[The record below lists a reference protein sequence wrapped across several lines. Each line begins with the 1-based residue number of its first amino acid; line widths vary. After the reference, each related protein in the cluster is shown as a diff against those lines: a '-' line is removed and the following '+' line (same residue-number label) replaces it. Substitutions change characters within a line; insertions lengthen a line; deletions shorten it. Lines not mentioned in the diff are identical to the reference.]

1 MKILGYI
8 KNIFKYKTFIILSL
22 SVLFILSGHSLL
34 YADTYPSFTLKKPEK
49 QILQNQPFTLQ
60 FILSTDTDAKGLN
73 IKSFNLPLSED
84 IKVISADTK
93 NNIIVNNNGTVKS
106 ETVFTYQLKATKDTV
121 NIPQSEL
128 ILTDLSEQDITL
140 NTQEVYLSVK
150 ADKSI
155 LKTAFNKIKGNQLIL
170 ALIITVSIV
179 VLILS
184 LMIIEH
190 KVKNK

>member
-1 MKILGYI
+1 MKISGYI
-8 KNIFKYKTFIILSL
+8 KKIFKYKTFIMLSL
-22 SVLFILSGHSLL
+22 SVLFILSGRSFV
-34 YADTYPSFTLKKPEK
+34 YSDTYPSFTLKKPTD
-49 QILQNQPFTLQ
+49 QIIQNKPFTLQ
-60 FILSTDTDAKGLN
+60 FILDTNTDAAGLN

-84 IKVISADTK
+84 IKVISSDTK
-93 NNIIVNNNGTVKS
+93 NNIIVKNDGTVKS
-106 ETVFTYQLKATKDTV
+106 EFVFTYHLKATKDTA

-128 ILTDLSEQDITL
+128 ILTDASEQDITL

-155 LKTAFNKIKGNQLIL
+155 FKTIFNKIKSNKVIL
-170 ALIITVSIV
+170 ALIITVLIV